1 QRAAL
6 TQAVADLGLSDH
18 VRFLGHRW
26 DIADWYD
33 AADLFLLPSEL
44 EGMPLSIMEAMAKGI
59 PVIATAVSG
68 TPEELG
74 DTGKLLPNPLKD
86 SDGVIRQLA
95 ETIESWSQ
103 DHALRADQGRRG
115 RERAECMF
123 QESMMVDRTLALL
136 ASHLAPAEIRQ
147 AS

>member
-1 QRAAL
+1 
-6 TQAVADLGLSDH
+6 VADLGLGDH

-33 AADLFLLPSEL
+33 AADIFILSSEL
-44 EGMPLSIMEAMAKGI
+44 EGMPLSVMEAMAKRV

-86 SDGVIRQLA
+86 SHGVIRELA
-95 ETIESWSQ
+95 DTIEHWAA
-103 DHALRADQGRRG
+103 DPELRRQVGARG
-115 RERAECMF
+115 HERAVQLFREELMT
-123 QESMMVDRTLALL
+123 QRMIDVTVSNVSA
-136 ASHLAPAEIRQ
+136 A
-147 AS
+147 